1 MLAAMPSPRPDPRP
15 LREPPIAGRVH
26 LALLAVQLMFG
37 AFHVVGKALLGEL
50 PPLAVAGLRVAI
62 ATPLL
67 LALAV
72 WKDRY
77 LPSWSDLKQLLLLG
91 FLGVFANQL
100 LFIFGLSHTTA
111 SNAAILMPS
120 IPVFAAALGAML
132 GIQRIDRKQA
142 LGIAS
147 AVLGAVL
154 LLDPAHFHLD
164 GTALGN
170 LLILIN
176 CLSYSAFLVLQRPV
190 LQRLPWRTVI
200 AASFLFG
207 GAGVLAASASELA
220 QLAARGMS
228 PEAWLGVAYIAL
240 FPTTLGYFLATW
252 AVRRSSPTLV
262 AAYTTLQPLASA
274 LLAAVF
280 LGERVGWREGAGF
293 ALIMGGLLVVSRRR

>member
-1 MLAAMPSPRPDPRP
+1 
-15 LREPPIAGRVH
+15 
-26 LALLAVQLMFG
+26 MFG

-67 LALAV
+67 LAVAA

-77 LPSWSDLKQLLLLG
+77 LPTWTDLRSLALLG

-100 LFIFGLSHTTA
+100 LFIVGLSYTTA

-120 IPVFAAALGAML
+120 IPVFAAALGALL
-132 GIQRIDRKQA
+132 GIQRLDRRQLA
-142 LGIAS
+142 GIAS
-147 AVLGAVL
+147 AVAGAVV
-154 LLDPAHFHLD
+154 LLDPTRFSLSD
-164 GTALGN
+164 DTVFGN

-176 CLSYSAFLVLQRPV
+176 CGFYSAFLVLQRPV

-200 AASFLFG
+200 AWSFLLG
-207 GAGVLAASASELA
+207 GAGVLAVSSPELA
-220 QLAARGMS
+220 ALAGRGVAPTS
-228 PEAWLGVAYIAL
+228 GLGVAYIAL

-252 AVRRSSPTLV
+252 SVRRSSPTLV

-274 LLAAVF
+274 LLAAAF
-280 LGERVGWREGAGF
+280 LGERVGWRQAVGF
-293 ALIMGGLLVVSRRR
+293 ALITGGLFGVSRRR